1 MIVVDTN
8 VMVRLVVGGEHGAYA
23 AMLFKQDT
31 ERTLVS

>member
-8 VMVRLVVGGEHGAYA
+8 VMARLVVGGDYGAYA